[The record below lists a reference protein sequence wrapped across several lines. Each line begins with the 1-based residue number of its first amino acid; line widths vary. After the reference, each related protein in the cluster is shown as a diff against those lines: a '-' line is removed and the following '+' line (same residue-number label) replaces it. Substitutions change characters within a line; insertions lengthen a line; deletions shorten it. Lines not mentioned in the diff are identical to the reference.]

1 MQTQSTFDFAQV
13 AAERREHRV
22 LHEPCQQHGKIR
34 SGRSLKAVV
43 AAFGV
48 ALLQLVISASVGVCA
63 EPGVVQARRM
73 FVPAQHPERWPAGDW
88 VPVSPQVLD
97 TLMKSAVNSEVG
109 DDRFSFRSAVYEATF
124 TPQTA
129 RFEQGTATLIRS
141 RGASE
146 MLLFEPCNLALEDAV
161 WLNNNAGRRAVLGTG
176 LDGLKRLVAVE
187 NARELAVKWTHVG
200 RKRLT
205 GYDFDFAVPKS
216 VVTTFRLAVPSGWQ
230 VMSNFGVVQREAAD
244 PNGQNVALE
253 TSVGDVWRV
262 ELGHS
267 NVCRI
272 RVQEPVTHDLSQRG
286 IASYRLNSR
295 VQLRSETVEQFF
307 EFALDSLPVD
317 SDELTVAIPP
327 ELIVS
332 SIEDKSGRA
341 FSWRDAGPLPDKWH
355 ALRIQISGTIAED
368 SSRIVIRGRQSV
380 PPPGT
385 GHVRVRIEPPRPIK
399 AVLLGGNASPLSV
412 AVESPYQLA
421 TYASGGLRQTGTS
434 VDDDRHELVF
444 EQFSARAYVDLQI
457 QNSGRQSSRKLSVRE
472 YSLLNVGT
480 TPQELDVLIELTSQA
495 RGVFVSTWQVPSEW
509 EVTAVSLVGQS
520 TATDADAG
528 ALSWSVTR
536 GAGRHQ
542 RLTIDIADG
551 LPVRKPVRLRV
562 VGQRADRSRAS
573 LIPVPVI
580 LPEIARSV
588 SIAFGIVGCDEP
600 QKLQIVS
607 DTYRRHADVDVFAE
621 SAWDELIAV
630 FGEIPQT
637 VWTADYWTQNDEIGL
652 ATLELPG
659 SADSSDADPSET
671 PDATDQEVDETAERA
686 DKNDGDGPSISRP
699 DRLVDSEL
707 STDSDSKVGVRGVA
721 QQIIVSAE
729 FESQLSPAS
738 VGRDLHHF
746 AWTFHYSAD
755 SAPFRFQLP
764 NASEL
769 LAVTWRGQKVAPVQ
783 EDGGWFIPLT
793 FVSAGDQ
800 LAVEY
805 TLPSQDV
812 YLRETY
818 RCHIP
823 TADATVVQF
832 DWHVR
837 LRDRYSVVS
846 FASGLTPEE
855 ASRPGNWL
863 SWCFGPLA
871 RNGSAQIFSPV
882 GVESWTRF
890 FRGRSSE
897 IPDRTE
903 PTKTDLRT
911 YSAAAA
917 GLPESL
923 TVHICDHSRL
933 HALSWFVLAVSSL
946 VGVLLRVIAARHR
959 SRFALIW
966 LSGCVASIVIVPGA
980 YAELVGAAALGSI
993 LATLVPRSFVRPVR
1007 TKKPA
1012 AAQVSMASTITRRV
1026 VTGMMILAATCLA
1039 GSVVAQQNISKQGS
1053 VIDVLVRYQDS
1064 PFSDQDYKDFVLI
1077 RSSDFTRLSEASVRG
1092 EDASPKM
1099 LLTRAQWAVNVAESG
1114 RAEIVASIVV
1124 ALQDN
1129 QADEVE
1135 IPIPARFL
1143 TGQAK
1148 CSVNGRQVAVLPSA
1162 DGSRLRVPLPHAL
1175 DAATMVGPGQS
1186 PVPPP
1191 VPESVDLWR
1200 EYTIELGLRP
1210 LTQRSA
1216 DISRISLPI
1225 PEILDS
1231 VVTLSFHRQPE
1242 TVGVG
1247 RSLDATS
1254 FAPQG
1259 ATEFILGPENEL
1271 AITWRHTAADSVGGP
1286 SGLSNSLQ
1294 QPTVELSSSID
1305 VHPNWMDRRTHA
1317 RYVVDGQEVRLI
1329 QWKLPEFC
1337 QVDLNQFRARNLV
1350 DKELRREAGQVTL
1363 LCEFDPPL
1371 TETFDFEFRW
1381 RQMQPEAVTGVNM
1394 VWASPVSPDA
1404 TATPLSVSSHI
1415 AGLTSEAGFQFSP
1428 ELQSLATESGV
1439 EGSDFIAAWPESG
1452 RPRIPLLAFTVL
1464 DGVVVNPGI
1473 IPSRSERTTRVS
1485 QEARIQPLGIQW
1497 TVYAEVDTAVVPA
1510 FIHEF
1515 RLDDTFRVDAVNVVE
1530 DDVDRLSHWEH
1541 ENGLLTLHLRDR
1553 RSGVQNITI
1562 TGQQKL
1568 NDGGRVKV
1576 PRIKP
1581 VVGESAESTLLIYGA
1596 RQLQVD
1602 VEGAEAISDGPVV
1615 ASTANDSDD
1624 FVGRFRLR
1632 PEQRAFIAV
1641 EQIPV
1646 TPTAWVVADV
1656 TSDEVGECY
1665 VSATIHLHAVSR
1677 RSVKIELPEWAKGNL
1692 AVTPTTDGAVVE
1704 VASDQNSITV
1714 RLPRQIPQRVE
1725 IALTARFSPQ
1735 DGASFRFPP
1744 PVVSGVDKQRAV
1756 VTLSQGMA
1764 DWEVLPSEKLSDLR
1778 LSEVG
1783 EFEPRLSSASDEFVA
1798 WADATRIS
1806 RLASSPEFEKLPS
1819 LVVHSIR
1826 PGARQN
1832 GVARTSIL
1840 LQTDRPQISLDW
1852 PQGMRLIS
1860 VRVDGQVENVLP
1872 PVDGRLRLPLVGQGS
1887 MRDIELL
1894 WRTERD
1900 ASAMK
1905 VQRRTMPTPRLVD
1918 AGPVRS
1924 FVIATPTRRI
1934 NLISTHELQQNSRS
1948 IAVQLSRRWLEVA
1961 RRRSSTSA
1969 TFEAARQIAESLSAE
1984 TENAVRETAT
1994 DAAANLFFAT
2004 QEDSTSNGAGSV
2016 VVEKVDGT
2024 QVEFWVVDSKVD
2036 RILGSILIVIVAV
2049 PMFVLLLGLETGDR
2063 IAKRPEFC
2071 WLVLGLIWWLCLKGS
2086 GAGFILGLVS
2096 CLWIAGSFVF
2106 RRRPSVALPSES

>member
-1 MQTQSTFDFAQV
+1 M
-13 AAERREHRV
+13 
-22 LHEPCQQHGKIR
+22 IR
-34 SGRSLKAVV
+34 SGRLPMAVV
-43 AAFGV
+43 AALGA
-48 ALLQLVISASVGVCA
+48 ALLQLVVPASVCVCA
-63 EPGVVQARRM
+63 EPDAVQVRRM

-97 TLMKSAVNSEVG
+97 TLMKSAVTSKTG
-109 DDRFSFRSAVYEATF
+109 ADRFSFESAVYEATF
-124 TPQTA
+124 NSRTA
-129 RFEQGTATLIRS
+129 RFEDGTATLVRTRS
-141 RGASE
+141 ASE
-146 MLLFEPCNLALEDAV
+146 IAIFEPCNLALEDAV
-161 WLNNNAGRRAVLGTG
+161 WLHDDADRRVVLGTG
-176 LDGLKRLVAVE
+176 LDGLKRLVAAE
-187 NARELAVKWTHVG
+187 NARTLAVKWTLGG

-205 GYDFDFAVPKS
+205 GYDFEFSVPKS

-230 VMSNFGVVQREAAD
+230 VVSNSGIVQRE
-244 PNGQNVALE
+244 VAEQDERSIASKSL
-253 TSVGDVWRV
+253 VGDVWRV

-272 RVQEPVTHDLSQRG
+272 RIQEPVTHDLNQRG

-295 VQLRSETVEQFF
+295 AQLRSGAVEQLF
-307 EFALDSLPVD
+307 EFTFDSLPVD
-317 SDELTVAIPP
+317 SDELTIAIPP
-327 ELIVS
+327 QLIVS
-332 SIEDKSGRA
+332 SIEDESGRA
-341 FSWRDAGPLPDKWH
+341 FSWRDAGPLPDQWH
-355 ALRIQISGTIAED
+355 ALRIQTAGSIAED
-368 SSRIVIRGRQSV
+368 SSRVVIRGRQSI
-380 PPPGT
+380 PPPGA
-385 GHVRVRIEPPRPIK
+385 GHVRVRIESPRPIE
-399 AVLLGGNASPLSV
+399 AVLLGGNASPVSV
-412 AVESPYQLA
+412 AVESPHQLA
-421 TYASGGLRQTGTS
+421 TYTSDGLRQTGTS

-444 EQFSARAYVDLQI
+444 EQFSSRAYVDLQI

-520 TATDADAG
+520 TTADAVAG
-528 ALSWSVTR
+528 NLSWSVTR

-600 QKLQIVS
+600 HKLQIVS
-607 DTYRRHADVDVFAE
+607 DTYRRHAEVDVFAE
-621 SAWDELIAV
+621 SAWDELISV
-630 FGEIPQT
+630 FGEVPQT
-637 VWTADYWTQNDEIGL
+637 VWTADYWTQSDEIEA

-659 SADSSDADPSET
+659 SAFS
-671 PDATDQEVDETAERA
+671 PDAVPLATPGASDQEGGETVGGAGNE
-686 DKNDGDGPSISRP
+686 DGDGPRILRP
-699 DRLVDSEL
+699 DRLVDVEL
-707 STDSDSKVGVRGVA
+707 STDSDSPVSVQVVA
-721 QQIIVSAE
+721 QQTIVSAE
-729 FESQLSPAS
+729 FNSQLSPGS
-738 VGRDLHHF
+738 VSRDLHRF
-746 AWTFHYSAD
+746 AWKFHYSAE
-755 SAPFRFQLP
+755 SSPFQFRLP
-764 NASEL
+764 NSSEL
-769 LAVTWRGQKVAPVQ
+769 LAVTWRGRKVAPVQ
-783 EDGGWFIPLT
+783 EENEWFIPLT

-823 TADATVVQF
+823 TTDATVVQF

-846 FASGLTPEE
+846 FASELTPEA

-871 RNGSAQIFSPV
+871 RNGSAQVFSPV
-882 GVESWTRF
+882 GVESWMRF
-890 FRGRSSE
+890 FRGRSLE
-897 IPDRTE
+897 VRERTE

-917 GLPESL
+917 GLPDSL

-959 SRFALIW
+959 SRFALVW
-966 LSGCVASIVIVPGA
+966 LSGCVASVAIVPGA

-993 LATLVPRSFVRPVR
+993 LATLVPRNFVRPAR
-1007 TKKPA
+1007 TKKPEA
-1012 AAQVSMASTITRRV
+1012 VQVSMASTITRRV

-1039 GSVVAQQNISKQGS
+1039 GSVVAQLNDSKQVS
-1053 VIDVLVRYQDS
+1053 VIDVLVRYHDS
-1064 PFSDQDYKDFVLI
+1064 PFKDQNDKSYVLI
-1077 RSSDFTRLSEASVRG
+1077 RSSTHNQLLEASAKG
-1092 EDASPKM
+1092 EDAPPEM
-1099 LLTRAQWAVNVAESG
+1099 LLTEALWAVNVAESG

-1124 ALQDN
+1124 ALLDD

-1143 TGQAK
+1143 TGQAE
-1148 CSVNGRQVAVLPSA
+1148 CSVDGRQVAVLPSA

-1175 DAATMVGPGQS
+1175 DEATMVGPGQL

-1200 EYTIELGLRP
+1200 EYRIELGLRP
-1210 LTQRSA
+1210 LTQRSS
-1216 DISRISLPI
+1216 DVSRISLPI
-1225 PEILDS
+1225 PEILNS
-1231 VVTLSFHRQPE
+1231 HVTLSFHQQPAA
-1242 TVGVG
+1242 VGVG
-1247 RSLDATS
+1247 RSIDATPLT
-1254 FAPQG
+1254 PQR
-1259 ATEFILGPENEL
+1259 ATEFVLGPENEL
-1271 AITWRHTAADSVGGP
+1271 TISWQQTVTEAVGEAA
-1286 SGLSNSLQ
+1286 GLSNPSQ
-1294 QPTVELSSSID
+1294 QPTVEMSSSID
-1305 VHPNWMDRRTHA
+1305 VHPNWLDRRTHA
-1317 RYVVDGQEVRLI
+1317 KYLVDGQQVRLI
-1329 QWKLPEFC
+1329 QWSLPEFC
-1337 QVDLNQFRARNLV
+1337 QVDLNQFRAVTLV
-1350 DKELRREAGQVTL
+1350 DKELRREAGKVIFA
-1363 LCEFDPPL
+1363 CEFDPPL
-1371 TETFDFEFRW
+1371 TESFDFEFRW
-1381 RQMQPEAVTGVNM
+1381 RQLQPETENTANM
-1394 VWASPVSPDA
+1394 VWASPVSPDQ
-1404 TATPLSVSSHI
+1404 TAMPLAITSHI
-1415 AGLTSEAGFQFSP
+1415 AGLTPEAGFQFSS

-1439 EGSDFIAAWPESG
+1439 DGSEFIEAWPENV
-1452 RPRIPLLAFTVL
+1452 RPRIPLVAISVS
-1464 DGVVVNPGI
+1464 DGLVVNPGI
-1473 IPSRSERTTRVS
+1473 VPSRSERTTRVS
-1485 QEARIQPLGIQW
+1485 QVARIQPLGIQW
-1497 TVYAEVDTAVVPA
+1497 TVSAEVDTAVVPA
-1510 FIHEF
+1510 FTHEF
-1515 RLDDTFRVDAVNVVE
+1515 RLGDTFRVDSVNVVE

-1553 RSGVQNITI
+1553 RAGVQNITI

-1568 NDGGRVKV
+1568 NDNGRVKV

-1581 VVGESAESTLLIYGA
+1581 VIGDSAESTLLIYGS
-1596 RQLQVD
+1596 RQLRVE
-1602 VEGAEAISDGPVV
+1602 VEGAEPIGEDSVV
-1615 ASTANDSDD
+1615 ATAAIDSDD
-1624 FVGRFRLR
+1624 FIGRFRMR
-1632 PEQRAFIAV
+1632 PEQGAIIAV
-1641 EQIPV
+1641 EQVPV
-1646 TPTAWVVADV
+1646 TPTAWIVADV

-1665 VSATIHLHAVSR
+1665 VSATIHLHAVSQR
-1677 RSVKIELPEWAKGNL
+1677 NVKIELPEWANGNL
-1692 AVTPTTDGAVVE
+1692 SVTPTTDGVAIE
-1704 VASDQNSITV
+1704 VANDQRSIDV
-1714 RLPRQIPQRVE
+1714 RLPRPIPQRVE
-1725 IALTARFSPQ
+1725 VALTARFSPQ
-1735 DGASFRFPP
+1735 DGASISFLP
-1744 PVVSGVDKQRAV
+1744 PVVAGVEKQRAV
-1756 VTLSQGMA
+1756 ATLSQGMD
-1764 DWEVLPSEKLSDLR
+1764 DWEILPSEKVRDLQ

-1783 EFEPRLSSASDEFVA
+1783 EFEPRLASDSDEFVA
-1798 WADATRIS
+1798 WTEATRIS

-1826 PGARQN
+1826 PGVRQN

-1840 LQTDRPQISLDW
+1840 LQTDSPQISLDW
-1852 PQGMRLIS
+1852 PQGIRLIS
-1860 VRVDGQVENVLP
+1860 VRIDGQVENVLP

-1900 ASAMK
+1900 TSAMK
-1905 VQRRTMPTPRLVD
+1905 IQRRTMLTPRLTD

-1934 NLISTHELQQNSRS
+1934 NLISTHEPQQNSRS
-1948 IAVQLSRRWLEVA
+1948 VAVQLSRRWLEVA

-1984 TENAVRETAT
+1984 TADSVSETPA
-1994 DAAANLFFAT
+1994 DAAANLILASRERNT
-2004 QEDSTSNGAGSV
+2004 NNVTDGV
-2016 VVEKVDGT
+2016 VVEKIDGT
-2024 QVEFWVVDSKVD
+2024 QVEFWVVDTQVD
-2036 RILGSILIVIVAV
+2036 RILGSILIAIVAV

-2096 CLWIAGSFVF
+2096 CLWIAVSFVF
-2106 RRRPSVALPSES
+2106 RRRPSTALPSEF

>member
-1 MQTQSTFDFAQV
+1 M
-13 AAERREHRV
+13 
-22 LHEPCQQHGKIR
+22 LHEPCQQRVKIR

-43 AAFGV
+43 AAFGL
-48 ALLQLVISASVGVCA
+48 ALLQLVVPASVGVCA
-63 EPGVVQARRM
+63 EPGAVQARRM

-97 TLMKSAVNSEVG
+97 SLMKSSLKSEDG
-109 DDRFSFRSAVYEATF
+109 DERFAFRSAVYEATF
-124 TPQTA
+124 NSQTA
-129 RFEQGTATLIRS
+129 RFEQGTATLIRI
-141 RGASE
+141 RGESE
-146 MLLFEPCNLALEDAV
+146 LVLFEPCNLAFEDAV
-161 WLNNNAGRRAVLGTG
+161 WLNDHGSQRAVPGTG

-187 NARELAVKWTHVG
+187 DARELAAKWTHVG

-216 VVTTFRLAVPSGWQ
+216 VVTTFRLSVPSGWQ
-230 VMSNFGVVQREAAD
+230 VVSNSGVVQREAAEPHEQD
-244 PNGQNVALE
+244 VASE
-253 TSVGDVWRV
+253 SSVGDVWRV

-272 RVQEPVTHDLSQRG
+272 RVQEPVTGELSQRG
-286 IASYRLNSR
+286 MVSYRLNSR

-317 SDELTVAIPP
+317 SDELTIAIPP

-332 SIEDKSGRA
+332 SIEGESGRA

-355 ALRIQISGTIAED
+355 ALRIQMAGAIAED
-368 SSRIVIRGRQSV
+368 SSRIVIRGRQAL
-380 PPPGT
+380 PPPGA
-385 GHVRVRIEPPRPIK
+385 GHVRVRIEPPRPVQ

-421 TYASGGLRQTGTS
+421 TYTSGGLRQTGTS

-444 EQFSARAYVDLQI
+444 EQFSAQAHVDLQI

-509 EVTAVSLVGQS
+509 EVTAVSLVGQA
-520 TATDADAG
+520 ATSDAVDG
-528 ALSWSVTR
+528 KLSWSVTR
-536 GAGRHQ
+536 VAGRPQ
-542 RLTIDIADG
+542 RLTIDVADG
-551 LPVRKPVRLRV
+551 LPVRKPLRLRV

-580 LPEIARSV
+580 LPEVARSV
-588 SIAFGIVGCDEP
+588 SIAFGIVGCEEP
-600 QKLQIVS
+600 HRLQIVS
-607 DTYRRHADVDVFAE
+607 DTYRRHAEVDGFAE
-621 SAWDELIAV
+621 SAWDELISV

-637 VWTADYWTQNDEIGL
+637 VWTADYWAQSDKIGS

-659 SADSSDADPSET
+659 ST
-671 PDATDQEVDETAERA
+671 LNPDAVPSTTAGASVPEGDDSVEGSDNKDGDR
-686 DKNDGDGPSISRP
+686 NDGDGPSISRP
-699 DRLVDSEL
+699 DRLVDAEL
-707 STDSDSKVGVRGVA
+707 STDSDSGSGVLGVA

-729 FESQLSPAS
+729 FESLLSPGTVS
-738 VGRDLHHF
+738 RDLHRF
-746 AWTFHYSAD
+746 AWKFHYSAD
-755 SAPFRFQLP
+755 SAPFRFELP
-764 NASEL
+764 NGAEL
-769 LAVTWRGQKVAPVQ
+769 LAVTWRDQKVAPVQ

-837 LRDRYSVVS
+837 LRGRYSVVS
-846 FASGLTPEE
+846 FASELTPEE

-871 RNGSAQIFSPV
+871 RNGSAQIFSPI

-897 IPDRTE
+897 ISDRTE
-903 PTKTDLRT
+903 PAKTDLRT

-923 TVHICDHSRL
+923 TVHVCDHSRL

-966 LSGCVASIVIVPGA
+966 LSGCVASVVIVPGA

-993 LATLVPRSFVRPVR
+993 LATLVPRGFVRPVR
-1007 TKKPA
+1007 TKKPEV
-1012 AAQVSMASTITRRV
+1012 AQVSMASTITRRV

-1039 GSVVAQQNISKQGS
+1039 GSVVAQQNDSKQAS

-1064 PFSDQDYKDFVLI
+1064 PFSGQDSKDYVLI
-1077 RSSDFTRLSEASVRG
+1077 RSSDFIRLSEASAQG
-1092 EDASPKM
+1092 EDATPKM
-1099 LLTRAQWAVNVAESG
+1099 LLTEAQWAVNVAESG
-1114 RAEIVASIVV
+1114 RAEIAASIVV

-1129 QADEVE
+1129 DADEVE
-1135 IPIPARFL
+1135 IPIAARFL
-1143 TGQAK
+1143 TGQAR
-1148 CSVNGRQVAVLPSA
+1148 CSVNGRQVAVIPSA

-1175 DAATMVGPGQS
+1175 DEATMVGPGQL

-1216 DISRISLPI
+1216 DISKISLPI

-1231 VVTLSFHRQPE
+1231 HVTLAFHRQPA

-1254 FAPQG
+1254 FDPKG
-1259 ATEFILGPENEL
+1259 TTEFVLGPENEL
-1271 AITWRHTAADSVGGP
+1271 AITWRLTGADSVGET
-1286 SGLSNSLQ
+1286 SDLLNSSQ

-1305 VHPNWMDRRTHA
+1305 VHPNWMDRRTRA

-1329 QWKLPEFC
+1329 QWRLPEFC

-1350 DKELRREAGQVTL
+1350 DKELRREAGKVTL
-1363 LCEFDPPL
+1363 TCEFDPPL
-1371 TETFDFEFRW
+1371 TETFDFEFKW
-1381 RQMQPEAVTGVNM
+1381 RQMQPEAVTAESM
-1394 VWASPVSPDA
+1394 VWASPVSPGP
-1404 TATPLSVSSHI
+1404 TATPLTVSSHV
-1415 AGLTSEAGFQFSP
+1415 AGFTPEAGFQFSP
-1428 ELQSLATESGV
+1428 ELQSLATDSGV
-1439 EGSDFIAAWPESG
+1439 EGSEFIEAWPENV
-1452 RPRIPLLAFTVL
+1452 RPRIPLLAFTVS

-1473 IPSRSERTTRVS
+1473 IPSQSERTTRVS
-1485 QEARIQPLGIQW
+1485 QEARIQSLGIQW

-1510 FIHEF
+1510 FTHEF
-1515 RLDDTFRVDAVNVVE
+1515 RLDDAFRVDAVNVVE

-1541 ENGLLTLHLRDR
+1541 EDGLLTLHLRDR

-1568 NDGGRVKV
+1568 IDGGRVKV

-1581 VVGESAESTLLIYGA
+1581 VVGDNAESTLLIHGS
-1596 RQLQVD
+1596 RQLQVE
-1602 VEGAEAISDGPVV
+1602 VEGAEEIADDSVV
-1615 ASTANDSDD
+1615 ETAASDSDN
-1624 FVGRFRLR
+1624 FVGRFRMR
-1632 PEQRAFIAV
+1632 PEQGAFIAV

-1656 TSDEVGECY
+1656 TSDEVGQCY
-1665 VSATIHLHAVSR
+1665 VSATIHLHAASR
-1677 RSVKIELPEWAKGNL
+1677 RNVKIELPEWAKGNL
-1692 AVTPTTDGAVVE
+1692 AVTPATDGAVVE
-1704 VASDQNSITV
+1704 VASDQKSIAV

-1725 IALTARFSPQ
+1725 VALTARFSPQ
-1735 DGASFRFPP
+1735 DGASFRFLP
-1744 PVVSGVDKQRAV
+1744 PVVAGVDKQRAV
-1756 VTLSQGMA
+1756 VTLSQGMD
-1764 DWEVLPSEKLSDLR
+1764 DWEILPSEKTVDLR

-1783 EFEPRLSSASDEFVA
+1783 EFEPRLASDSDEFVV
-1798 WADATRIS
+1798 WTEATRIS
-1806 RLASSPEFEKLPS
+1806 RLSSSPEFEELPS

-1852 PQGMRLIS
+1852 PQGIRLIS
-1860 VRVDGQVENVLP
+1860 VRIDGQVENVLP
-1872 PVDGRLRLPLVGQGS
+1872 PVDGRLRLPLVGQRS

-1900 ASAMK
+1900 PSAMK
-1905 VQRRTMPTPRLVD
+1905 VQRRAMPTPRLVE

-1934 NLISTHELQQNSRS
+1934 NLISTHESQQSSRS
-1948 IAVQLSRRWLEVA
+1948 IAAQLSGRWLDVA
-1961 RRRSSTSA
+1961 RRRSSTSG
-1969 TFEAARQIAESLSAE
+1969 TFEAARQIAESL
-1984 TENAVRETAT
+1984 AVETADSVNETPT
-1994 DAAANLFFAT
+1994 DAAANLILAT
-2004 QEDSTSNGAGSV
+2004 QDGHTSNGSGSV
-2016 VVEKVDGT
+2016 VVEKLDGA
-2024 QVEFWVVDSKVD
+2024 QVEFWVVDTQVD

-2063 IAKRPEFC
+2063 IAKRPEIC

-2096 CLWIAGSFVF
+2096 SLWIAGSFVF
-2106 RRRPSVALPSES
+2106 RRRPSTALPRESWKSAASS

>member
-1 MQTQSTFDFAQV
+1 
-13 AAERREHRV
+13 
-22 LHEPCQQHGKIR
+22 
-34 SGRSLKAVV
+34 
-43 AAFGV
+43 
-48 ALLQLVISASVGVCA
+48 
-63 EPGVVQARRM
+63 
-73 FVPAQHPERWPAGDW
+73 
-88 VPVSPQVLD
+88 
-97 TLMKSAVNSEVG
+97 MKSAVSSNDSDE
-109 DDRFSFRSAVYEATF
+109 RFAFRSAVYEATF
-124 TPQTA
+124 NLRTA
-129 RFEQGTATLIRS
+129 RFEQGTATLIRTRS
-141 RGASE
+141 ESE
-146 MLLFEPCNLALEDAV
+146 MSLFEPCNLAIEDAI
-161 WLNNNAGRRAVLGTG
+161 WLNDNGGRRAVLGTG
-176 LDGLKRLVAVE
+176 LDGVKRLVAVE
-187 NARELAVKWTHVG
+187 DARELAVKWSHGG

-216 VVTTFRLAVPSGWQ
+216 VVTTFRLAVPPGWQ
-230 VMSNFGVVQREAAD
+230 VVSNSGVVQREVPE
-244 PNGQNVALE
+244 PNDQDVASQTL
-253 TSVGDVWRV
+253 VGDVWRV
-262 ELGHS
+262 EVGHS
-267 NVCRI
+267 NECRI
-272 RVQEPVTHDLSQRG
+272 RVQEPVTDELSQRG
-286 IASYRLNSR
+286 IVSYRLNSR

-307 EFALDSLPVD
+307 EFALNSLPVD
-317 SDELTVAIPP
+317 NDEFTIAIPP

-332 SIEDKSGRA
+332 SIEDESGRA
-341 FSWRDAGPLPDKWH
+341 FSWRDAGLLPDKWH
-355 ALRIQISGTIAED
+355 ALRIQIAGTLADD

-385 GHVRVRIEPPRPIK
+385 GYVRVRIEPPRPVE

-421 TYASGGLRQTGTS
+421 TYTSGGLRQTGTS

-444 EQFSARAYVDLQI
+444 EQFSSQAYVDLQI

-509 EVTAVSLVGQS
+509 EVTAVTLVGQETTS
-520 TATDADAG
+520 DAVDG
-528 ALSWSVTR
+528 KISWSVTR
-536 GAGRHQ
+536 VAGRPQ
-542 RLTIDIADG
+542 RLTIDVADG
-551 LPVRKPVRLRV
+551 LPVRKPLRLRV

-580 LPEIARSV
+580 LPEVARSV
-588 SIAFGIVGCDEP
+588 SIAFGIVGCEEP
-600 QKLQIVS
+600 HRLQIVS
-607 DTYRRHADVDVFAE
+607 DTYRRHAEVDVFAE
-621 SAWDELIAV
+621 SAWNELISV

-637 VWTADYWTQNDEIGL
+637 VWTAGYWTQSDEDEIAS

-659 SADSSDADPSET
+659 STFSSDAVPSAT
-671 PDATDQEVDETAERA
+671 PAASGQERDGTVEGAE
-686 DKNDGDGPSISRP
+686 KNDGDGKDGDGPSISRP
-699 DRLVDSEL
+699 DRLVDAEL
-707 STDSDSKVGVRGVA
+707 SIGSDSRVGVRGVA

-729 FESQLSPAS
+729 FESQLSPGNVS
-738 VGRDLHHF
+738 RDLHRF
-746 AWTFHYSAD
+746 VWKFHYSAE

-764 NASEL
+764 DASEL

-783 EDGGWFIPLT
+783 EEGGWFIPLT
-793 FVSAGDQ
+793 FVGVGDQ

-846 FASGLTPEE
+846 FASELTPAE
-855 ASRPGNWL
+855 ASQSGNWL

-871 RNGSAQIFSPV
+871 RNGSAQIFSPI
-882 GVESWTRF
+882 GFESWLRF
-890 FRGRSSE
+890 FRGRSSLVPE
-897 IPDRTE
+897 RTE
-903 PTKTDLRT
+903 PEITDLRN

-966 LSGCVASIVIVPGA
+966 LSGCVASVVIVPGA

-1007 TKKPA
+1007 MKKLE

-1026 VTGMMILAATCLA
+1026 VTGMTILAATCLA
-1039 GSVVAQQNISKQGS
+1039 GSVVAQQNDSKQAS

-1064 PFSDQDYKDFVLI
+1064 PFSDQDYKDYVLI
-1077 RSSDFTRLSEASVRG
+1077 RNSDFTRLSEASARS
-1092 EDASPKM
+1092 EDATPKM
-1099 LLTRAQWAVNVAESG
+1099 LLTEAQWVVNVAESG

-1124 ALQDN
+1124 ALQDHH
-1129 QADEVE
+1129 ADEVE
-1135 IPIPARFL
+1135 IPISARFL
-1143 TGQAK
+1143 TGQAR
-1148 CSVNGRQVAVLPSA
+1148 CSVDGRQVAVLPSA

-1175 DAATMVGPGQS
+1175 EEATMVGPGQP

-1191 VPESVDLWR
+1191 VAESVDLWR
-1200 EYTIELGLRP
+1200 KYTIELGLRP

-1216 DISRISLPI
+1216 DISKISLPI

-1231 VVTLSFHRQPE
+1231 QVTMSFHRQPSM
-1242 TVGVG
+1242 VGVG

-1259 ATEFILGPENEL
+1259 AIDFVLGPENEL
-1271 AITWRHTAADSVGGP
+1271 AISWRHADADSVGET
-1286 SGLSNSLQ
+1286 SGLLNSSQ
-1294 QPTVELSSSID
+1294 QPTIELSSSID

-1317 RYVVDGQEVRLI
+1317 RYIIDGQEVRLI
-1329 QWKLPEFC
+1329 QWRLPEFC
-1337 QVDLNQFRARNLV
+1337 QVDLNQFRAKNLV
-1350 DKELRREAGQVTL
+1350 DKELRREAGNVMLT
-1363 LCEFDPPL
+1363 CEFDPPL
-1371 TETFDFEFRW
+1371 TETFDFEFKW
-1381 RQMQPEAVTGVNM
+1381 RQLQPEAVTAVNM
-1394 VWASPVSPDA
+1394 VWASPVSPDPM
-1404 TATPLSVSSHI
+1404 ATPLTVSTHV
-1415 AGLTSEAGFQFSP
+1415 AGVTPEAGFQFSP
-1428 ELQSLATESGV
+1428 ELLSLATDSGV
-1439 EGSDFIAAWPESG
+1439 EGSEFIETWPENV
-1452 RPRIPLLAFTVL
+1452 RPRIPLLAFTVS

-1473 IPSRSERTTRVS
+1473 VPSRSERTTRVS

-1497 TVYAEVDTAVVPA
+1497 TIYAEVDTAVVPA
-1510 FIHEF
+1510 FTHEF

-1530 DDVDRLSHWEH
+1530 DDVDRLSHWGH

-1562 TGQQKL
+1562 TGQQKFS
-1568 NDGGRVKV
+1568 DGGRVKV
-1576 PRIKP
+1576 PRINP
-1581 VVGESAESTLLIYGA
+1581 VVGDSAESTLLIHGS
-1596 RQLQVD
+1596 RQIQVE
-1602 VEGAEAISDGPVV
+1602 VEGAEELADDSVG
-1615 ASTANDSDD
+1615 ASTASDSGD
-1624 FVGRFRLR
+1624 FVGRFRMR
-1632 PEQRAFIAV
+1632 PEQGAFIAV

-1646 TPTAWVVADV
+1646 TPTAWVVADI

-1665 VSATIHLHAVSR
+1665 VSATIHLHAVSQR
-1677 RSVKIELPEWAKGNL
+1677 NVKIELPEWAKGNL
-1692 AVTPTTDGAVVE
+1692 AVTVTTDGAVVE
-1704 VASDQNSITV
+1704 VASDQKSIAV

-1725 IALTARFSPQ
+1725 VALTARFSPQ
-1735 DGASFRFPP
+1735 DGVSFRFLP
-1744 PVVSGVDKQRAV
+1744 PVVAGVEKQRAV
-1756 VTLSQGMA
+1756 VTLSQGMD
-1764 DWEVLPSEKLSDLR
+1764 DWEFLPSEKIIDLR

-1783 EFEPRLSSASDEFVA
+1783 EFEPRLAGDSGEFVA
-1798 WADATRIS
+1798 WTDATTVS
-1806 RLASSPEFEKLPS
+1806 RSSSSPEFEKLPS

-1832 GVARTSIL
+1832 GVAKTSIL
-1840 LQTDRPQISLDW
+1840 LQTDSSQILLDW
-1852 PQGMRLIS
+1852 PLALRLIS
-1860 VRVDGQVENVLP
+1860 VRIDGRVENVLP
-1872 PVDGRLRLPLVGQGS
+1872 PVDGRLRLPLVGQGAMS
-1887 MRDIELL
+1887 DIELL

-1900 ASAMK
+1900 TSAMK
-1905 VQRRTMPTPRLVD
+1905 VQRRAMATPRLIE
-1918 AGPVRS
+1918 AGPARS

-1934 NLISTHELQQNSRS
+1934 NLISTHEDQQNSRNV
-1948 IAVQLSRRWLEVA
+1948 AVKLSRRWLEVA
-1961 RRRSSTSA
+1961 RRRSSNSV
-1969 TFEAARQIAESLSAE
+1969 TFEAAQQIAESLSAE
-1984 TENAVRETAT
+1984 TADPANETPVG
-1994 DAAANLFFAT
+1994 AAANLIFAT
-2004 QEDSTSNGAGSV
+2004 QEGNRSNGTGSV
-2016 VVEKVDGT
+2016 VVEKVDGR
-2024 QVEFWVVDSKVD
+2024 QVEFWVVDSQVD

-2063 IAKRPEFC
+2063 IAKRPEIC

-2096 CLWIAGSFVF
+2096 CLWIVGSFVF
-2106 RRRPSVALPSES
+2106 RRRPSTALPSES